1 MSNAVVNPNNATLS
15 ISTFSEPNAY
25 WPPSFVSFER
35 GQKWLREADLLLF
48 RSPGL
53 IAWAGRGVH
62 WHAATVS
69 RWNGDW
75 FALETR
81 PGGGRAVPLRALV
94 ERAPKRIDVFRPNPD
109 GRWPEYRPDRAV
121 ALTRRAIALR
131 YGWRSVLTSVAARLP
146 FVRYLFAET
155 YFDDAALRFF
165 PNPQES
171 RPQNADEREDD
182 NANVFNDLIKF
193 PTKEAPRETARS
205 ERRCQRR
212 PETANDEAEL
222 TQIVKKWRETFPR
235 KTLQCAELRA
245 LADRFAGV
253 DPTPFLSDRFVEP
266 SDLARSSFY
275 RYQFSFDFIGD

>member
-1 MSNAVVNPNNATLS
+1 MSDVNANQET
-15 ISTFSEPNAY
+15 TKYSEPNPY
-25 WPPSFVSFER
+25 WPRAFVSFER

-53 IAWAGRGVH
+53 IAWTGRGVH

-94 ERAPKRIDVFRPNPD
+94 ERRPKRIDVFRPNPD
-109 GRWPEYRPDRAV
+109 GRWPEYRPERAV
-121 ALTRRAIALR
+121 ALTCRALELR
-131 YGWRSVLTSVAARLP
+131 YGWKSVLTSAATRLP

-155 YFDDAALRFF
+155 YFDDASFRAFS
-165 PNPQES
+165 P
-171 RPQNADEREDD
+171 
-182 NANVFNDLIKF
+182 
-193 PTKEAPRETARS
+193 PRET
-205 ERRCQRR
+205 R
-212 PETANDEAEL
+212 PETAEPAARFPSVFNDDSPLETPAETAPTEPRL
-222 TQIVKKWRETFPR
+222 KLYSETSNVETELARIVESWRETFPR
-235 KTLQCAELRA
+235 KTLHCAELRA

-275 RYQFSFDFIGD
+275 RYQFSFDFVDD